1 MGFLTPLLLGGI
13 ALVAIPVALHLV
25 MRRQPKEL
33 TFPAL
38 RFVQQ
43 RRDANRRRKK

>member
-25 MRRQPKEL
+25 MRQQPREL

-38 RFVQQ
+38 RFVKQ
-43 RRDANRRRKK
+43 RR